1 MLKGT
6 INLHDG
12 MDISKF
18 NKLIA
23 FLKKK
28 NRGHYPKKSNVFSRQ
43 EMNKFLLEAP
53 NDYILMKAVMIMGIA
68 GALRRDELHKM
79 TVDDITDKGSMLS
92 TYLTQKQISVDLFLN
107 PPPPGGTAILP
118 E

>member
-1 MLKGT
+1 KLKSPGSLWAEYSMLKGT

-43 EMNKFLLEAP
+43 EMNKFLL
-53 NDYILMKAVMIMGIA
+53 
-68 GALRRDELHKM
+68 
-79 TVDDITDKGSMLS
+79 
-92 TYLTQKQISVDLFLN
+92 
-107 PPPPGGTAILP
+107 
-118 E
+118 